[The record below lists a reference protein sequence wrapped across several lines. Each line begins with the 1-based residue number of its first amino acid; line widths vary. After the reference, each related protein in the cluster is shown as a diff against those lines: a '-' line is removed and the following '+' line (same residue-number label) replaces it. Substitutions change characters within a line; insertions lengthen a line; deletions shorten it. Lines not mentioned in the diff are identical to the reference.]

1 MNHVIIIG
9 HVGADPEARQTKTG
23 KMVCNFTVATN
34 SHLKDGSKTTTW
46 HRVVTWERRAEVC
59 VAYLKKGSKVAVAGR
74 LQTRQYEDKDGRT
87 CKSTEIVAHMV
98 NFLDARPTD
107 SESASQSQAASSA
120 IPPVRHFATG
130 EDDKI
135 PF

>member
-9 HVGADPEARQTKTG
+9 HLGADPEARQTQSG
-23 KMVCNFTVATN
+23 KMVCNFRVATN

-46 HRVVTWERRAEVC
+46 HKIVTWERHAELC
-59 VAYLKKGSKVAVAGR
+59 AAYLRKGSKVAVAGR
-74 LQTRQYEDKDGRT
+74 LQTRQYEDKEGRT

-98 NFLDARPTD
+98 NFLDPRPAD
-107 SESASQSQAASSA
+107 SQSGSVSQAASA
-120 IPPVRHFATG
+120 EVPPVRHFPSAD
-130 EDDKI
+130 DDKI